1 MIFLLGNNSIRNS
14 SNWNWMI
21 WIYFHDENMAIAEM
35 LIGAHHKYI
44 HMNMCMYIYNI
55 TLIQIFLKA
64 KGQCERAPFL
74 WQKVSLTGF
83 ELRSLSTNSY
93 AFTSELLLLLQ
104 LKWIWCEEVALSCSW
119 PLIWIE
125 GGISW
130 HPVKTYKSNQ
140 SIIYLFTKD
149 KA

>member
-1 MIFLLGNNSIRNS
+1 
-14 SNWNWMI
+14 
-21 WIYFHDENMAIAEM
+21 M

-64 KGQCERAPFL
+64 KGQCERAPFF

-104 LKWIWCEEVALSCSW
+104 LK
-119 PLIWIE
+119 
-125 GGISW
+125 
-130 HPVKTYKSNQ
+130 
-140 SIIYLFTKD
+140 
-149 KA
+149 